1 MIERYTLPEMAAVWC
16 QSHRYQTWLQVELA
30 VVKVYEG
37 LDQVPAGTAA
47 HIEQSAQI
55 DPARIDAIEAE
66 VKHDIIAFLTHL
78 GESVGEASRH
88 IHLGMTSSDLVDT
101 AQALQI
107 QAAGQLILDKL
118 ASVIDTL
125 RQQANTHRHTVM
137 VGRSHG
143 VHGEPI
149 TLGIKLLNWVDTL
162 ERQQTRL
169 SQALDENRIGQ
180 FSGPMGTY
188 SNIEPDI
195 ELKACALL
203 GLKPARIST
212 QVIARDIPAQYVL
225 ALAQLASSIEQF
237 AVELRHLQRTE
248 VLEAEEPFTT
258 GQKGSSAM
266 PHKRNPVSGENLT
279 GLARLVRGAALPMLE
294 NIALWHERDI
304 SHSSVDRVVLPDV
317 SILMHYMLNRFN
329 QVMVGL
335 QVYPQNM
342 AANLNRFGGVVFS
355 QKVLLTL
362 VEAELSRE
370 AAYSLVQRNAMA
382 AWNQPNGDFKANLL
396 ADSEVLAKLSPEAIA
411 ACFDPQ
417 AYLHHV
423 DTIFSRFGL

>member
-1 MIERYTLPEMAAVWC
+1 MIERYTLPEMAAIWC

-30 VVKVYEG
+30 VVKVYENLG
-37 LDQVPAGTAA
+37 QVPACTAA

-78 GESVGEASRH
+78 GESVGEASRY

-118 ASVIDTL
+118 TSVIQTL

-162 ERQQTRL
+162 ERQQARL

-188 SNIEPDI
+188 SNIDPDI

-203 GLKPARIST
+203 GLEPARIST

-317 SILMHYMLNRFN
+317 SILIHYMLNRFN
-329 QVMVGL
+329 QVMAGL

-362 VEAELSRE
+362 VEAGLSRE

-382 AWNQPNGDFKANLL
+382 AWNQTNGDFKANLL
-396 ADSEVLAKLSPEAIA
+396 ADSEVLAKLSPEAIT
-411 ACFDPQ
+411 ACFAPQ

-423 DTIFSRFGL
+423 DTIFNRFGL